1 MERRAGAG
9 SWRAHPRSR
18 GENISDRRGEHSRP
32 GSSPLARGKLEGRLA
47 ALSGQRLIPA
57 RAGKTLAIGTKTP
70 THPAHP
76 RSRGENNLSEDDS
89 SFWRGSSPLARG
101 KLRRLPSSSLRSGLI
116 PARAGKT
123 IRPQTS
129 SPKAAAHPRSRGENR
144 SARDTGGSSQGSSPL
159 ARGKLLACAA
169 GVLWR
174 GLIPAR
180 AGKTGALLYL
190 LRRSTA
196 HPRSRGENSVADV
209 VTGLAPGSSPLARGK
224 SSAHSGTPPAS
235 SAHPRSRGE
244 NLLAHHDGVFLE
256 GSSPLARGKPC
267 VHLGRSANRRLI
279 PARAGKT
286 WCGRTWGQRL
296 CGSSPLAR
304 GKPRRRRAG
313 RPQRGL
319 IPARAGKT
327 CQCCSR
333 CSQRPAHPRSR
344 GENPS
349 AVCAFTVRV
358 GSSPL
363 ARGKPRGLASTSAH
377 YGLIPA
383 RAGKTTPCPH
393 GPRRPAAHPRSRGEN
408 CSGHGSVDLYPGSS
422 PLARGKPHCLGS
434 ASG

>member
-1 MERRAGAG
+1 MWAHPRSRGENGFYEPLFITNSGSSPLARGKQQPWREGRRCFRLIPARAGKTVERRAG

-101 KLRRLPSSSLRSGLI
+101 KPPALRPSPAQDGLI

-174 GLIPAR
+174 
-180 AGKTGALLYL
+180 
-190 LRRSTA
+190 
-196 HPRSRGENSVADV
+196 
-209 VTGLAPGSSPLARGK
+209 
-224 SSAHSGTPPAS
+224 
-235 SAHPRSRGE
+235 
-244 NLLAHHDGVFLE
+244 
-256 GSSPLARGKPC
+256 
-267 VHLGRSANRRLI
+267 RLI

-286 WCGRTWGQRL
+286 IPPAL
-296 CGSSPLAR
+296 S
-304 GKPRRRRAG
+304 RR
-313 RPQRGL
+313 
-319 IPARAGKT
+319 
-327 CQCCSR
+327 
-333 CSQRPAHPRSR
+333 
-344 GENPS
+344 
-349 AVCAFTVRV
+349 
-358 GSSPL
+358 
-363 ARGKPRGLASTSAH
+363 
-377 YGLIPA
+377 
-383 RAGKTTPCPH
+383 
-393 GPRRPAAHPRSRGEN
+393 
-408 CSGHGSVDLYPGSS
+408 
-422 PLARGKPHCLGS
+422 
-434 ASG
+434 